1 MAGTYRNPPIVEVIC
16 DFRFRDDTQW
26 DETVADRYFD
36 FISDGY
42 PKKTAVSRP
51 RIERKRGKSG
61 RLLKPKLMHEKVVRF
76 SSESGAEVVQIGRR
90 LLVVN
95 QLSPYPSWSNYR
107 PRVEHGLTSL
117 GKVIRDPVI
126 ERFGLRYVN
135 KIEIRT
141 EKPAE
146 DIVIGD
152 YFNIHPHAPGSLASH
167 GPFIAGVQVPFE
179 GEREYLRVQI
189 VRSEMKEPGT
199 AVRLDIEYG
208 TLETSNV
215 SIEKALEAI
224 DVAHERVGRAFE
236 DCITDKTRG
245 IFGVQTSGG

>member
-16 DFRFRDDTQW
+16 DFRFRDDPQW
-26 DETVADRYFD
+26 DQAVADRYFD
-36 FISDGY
+36 CISDRY
-42 PKKTAVSRP
+42 PKKTAFSRP
-51 RIERKRGKSG
+51 RIERTRGKSG
-61 RLLKPKLMHEKVVRF
+61 RLLKPKLMHEKLVRC
-76 SSESGAEVVQIGRR
+76 SSTSGAEVVQVGRR
-90 LLVVN
+90 LLVIN
-95 QLSPYPSWSNYR
+95 QLSPYPSWNNYR
-107 PRVEHGLTSL
+107 PRIEHGLTSL
-117 GKVIRDPVI
+117 RRVIPDPVI

-141 EKPAE
+141 EKPVE

-152 YFNIHPHAPGSLASH
+152 YFAIHAEAPGSLARH

-199 AVRLDIEYG
+199 AVRLDLEYG
-208 TLETSNV
+208 TLETGNV

-236 DCITDKTRG
+236 ECITDRTRD